1 MKLLFALLLT
11 LLATSAFSQSDPICG
26 RPEQAIQLMKEYGEE
41 IVFRGNR
48 NLSPEGKT
56 PVYTLVIITLN
67 PSTDTWTL
75 YEGYENG
82 KICLI
87 QSGIGGK
94 SIAPGPR
101 IRL

>member
-1 MKLLFALLLT
+1 MKLLIALLT
-11 LLATSAFSQSDPICG
+11 SLLVTSAMSQSDPLCG

-67 PSTDTWTL
+67 PVTDTWTL

-87 QSGIGGK
+87 QSGIGGR
-94 SIAPGPR
+94 SNAPKPR
-101 IRL
+101 INS

>member
-1 MKLLFALLLT
+1 VKLLIALFTSLFAT
-11 LLATSAFSQSDPICG
+11 TAFSQSDPICG
-26 RPEQAIQLMKEYGEE
+26 RPEQAAKLMKEYGEE

-48 NLSPEGKT
+48 NLSPEGQT

-67 PSTDTWTL
+67 PVTDTWTL

-87 QSGIGGK
+87 QSGIRGK
-94 SIAPGPR
+94 SNAPKPR
-101 IRL
+101 INS

>member
-1 MKLLFALLLT
+1 MKLLIALLT
-11 LLATSAFSQSDPICG
+11 SLLVTSAMSQSDPVCG

-67 PSTDTWTL
+67 PVTDTWTL

-87 QSGIGGK
+87 QSGIGGRSNVPK
-94 SIAPGPR
+94 PR
-101 IRL
+101 INS